1 MMHVDIEELNN
12 FCVIDIKGGVT
23 LAYASELKEVLLD
36 SIANHPDIEVRLHDI
51 NDIDSAAIQTL
62 WLAKREARQA
72 NKNLRYVDHS
82 PAVIELLQIYNLI
95 EEFADPLPDN
105 SNSEEG

>member
-12 FCVIDIKGGVT
+12 FCIVEVKGGVT
-23 LAYASELKEVLLD
+23 LSYASELKEVLLE

-51 NDIDSAAIQTL
+51 NEIDTAAIQTL

-72 NKNLRYVDHS
+72 NKTLRYVDHS